1 MEQYETLFSRVYQDL
16 KGRIVTG
23 QLPAGS
29 DFPSIQRLRQEYQIG
44 FRTAKEVTVRLR
56 EDGYI
61 ASRDRKPPQVCW
73 EGGMPAAL
81 AVLSH
86 RGHLSELYDALA
98 VVMPLLSSFASQ
110 TCDMRLLPCYE
121 QTKRAMHRGIKP
133 HEWGLMP
140 RLCRELFQR
149 AETLCFL
156 KSMPALTG
164 IATCRF
170 SLRVTTPHFS
180 RKWTGMGIFSR
191 PWKTGTSRKN
201 TTG

>member
-1 MEQYETLFSRVYQDL
+1 MEQYETLFSLVYQDL

-121 QTKRAMHRGIKP
+121 QTKRAMHRRP
-133 HEWGLMP
+133 QCADNWQSAS
-140 RLCRELFQR
+140 C
-149 AETLCFL
+149 
-156 KSMPALTG
+156 
-164 IATCRF
+164 
-170 SLRVTTPHFS
+170 
-180 RKWTGMGIFSR
+180 IFPGCSGF
-191 PWKTGTSRKN
+191 PGPRKN
-201 TTG
+201 PHTGPFAREVGSRHTQRKTAGGYTG